1 MGVRTNSGEIPA
13 RLRKTWPW
21 APSLT
26 RTDIAEAVRRSVAT
40 AGTEQAARE
49 SAEMAALRAYELQH
63 QAKLW
68 AACQK
73 EHLKEIEACSGC
85 VAAMLWSRFSGWWG
99 VPRASGAPAA

>member
-1 MGVRTNSGEIPA
+1 MGRNGQRRRWHKPSGGSGGGA
-13 RLRKTWPW
+13 
-21 APSLT
+21 
-26 RTDIAEAVRRSVAT
+26 DIAEAVRRSLAT
-40 AGTEQAARE
+40 AGIEQAARE
-49 SAEMAALRAYELQH
+49 AAEMAALRAYELQH